1 MLNNQNILLIVGFL
15 IIMYLL
21 FGNNNEKFEEQHC
34 IKTPGTLCELGNRP
48 HRCGPNCCKCKCN
61 SESCKKN

>member
-1 MLNNQNILLIVGFL
+1 MFNKQNILLIVGFL

-21 FGNNNEKFEEQHC
+21 LGNNENFKEQRC
-34 IKTPGTLCELGNRP
+34 VRTAGTLCPLGNRP

-61 SESCKKN
+61 TDSC